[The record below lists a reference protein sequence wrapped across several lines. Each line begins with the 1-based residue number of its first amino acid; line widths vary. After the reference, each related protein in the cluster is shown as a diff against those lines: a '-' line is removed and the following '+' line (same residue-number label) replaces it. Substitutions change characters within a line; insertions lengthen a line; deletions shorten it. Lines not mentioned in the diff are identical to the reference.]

1 MNDSEN
7 KHALERSEGKTL
19 IDIFQFID
27 VQSRESFRAF
37 FIVGRANSGK
47 SRFARKVAEQA
58 LGYYLNLLELF
69 MKRSDLSEMIDSFR
83 PEQLERLLLAMESDS
98 DLIIVD
104 DIDFLLNTWTD
115 RAKEEF
121 VNRFLRL
128 RSGVTDK
135 IFCFVAQEDDVFE
148 KVEFRN
154 TMGQSRILNPHEIAD
169 I

>member
-7 KHALERSEGKTL
+7 KKTL
-19 IDIFQFID
+19 IDILQFID
-27 VQSRESFRAF
+27 VQSRESFRGF

-47 SRFARKVAEQA
+47 SRFARKVSEQA
-58 LGYYLNLLELF
+58 PGYYLNLLELF
-69 MKRSDLSEMIDSFR
+69 LKRSDLAENIDTFR
-83 PEQLERLLLAMESDS
+83 PEHLERLLLEMEIAS
-98 DLIIVD
+98 LIIVD
-104 DIDFLLNTWTD
+104 DIDFLLNTWTNRTKD
-115 RAKEEF
+115 EF

-154 TMGQSRILNPHEIAD
+154 TMGQSRILNLREIKD

>member
-7 KHALERSEGKTL
+7 KQALERSEGKTL
-19 IDIFQFID
+19 IDIHQFID

-47 SRFARKVAEQA
+47 SRFARKVAERAQ
-58 LGYYLNLLELF
+58 GYYLNLLELF
-69 MKRSDLSEMIDSFR
+69 LKRSDLAEKIDTFR
-83 PEQLERLLLAMESDS
+83 PEQLERLVLATESPS
-98 DLIIVD
+98 ALFIVD
-104 DIDFLLNTWTD
+104 DIDFLLNTWTNRTKD
-115 RAKEEF
+115 EF

-148 KVEFRN
+148 KVDFRN
-154 TMGQSRILNPHEIAD
+154 TMGQSRILNIHEIAD

>member
-1 MNDSEN
+1 MNGSEN
-7 KHALERSEGKTL
+7 KNQLL
-19 IDIFQFID
+19 DLPQFID

-47 SRFARKVAEQA
+47 SRFVRKVAGRAQ
-58 LGYYLNLLELF
+58 GYYLNLLELF
-69 MKRSDLSEMIDSFR
+69 MKRPDLSEMIDSFR
-83 PEQLERLLLAMESDS
+83 PEQLERLLLSMESDS
-98 DLIIVD
+98 TLFIVD
-104 DIDFLLNTWTD
+104 DIDFLLNTWTNRTKD
-115 RAKEEF
+115 EF

-135 IFCFVAQEDDVFE
+135 IFCFVVQEDDVFE

-154 TMGQSRILNPHEIAD
+154 TMGQARILNLHEIAD

>member
-1 MNDSEN
+1 MNDSED
-7 KHALERSEGKTL
+7 KKEL
-19 IDIFQFID
+19 IDILQFID
-27 VQSRESFRAF
+27 IQSRESFRAF

-47 SRFARKVAEQA
+47 SRFARKIVERAQ
-58 LGYYLNLLELF
+58 GYYLNLLELF
-69 MKRSDLSEMIDSFR
+69 MKRSGLSEMVDTFR

-98 DLIIVD
+98 TLFVVD

-115 RAKEEF
+115 KTKDEF

-135 IFCFVAQEDDVFE
+135 IFCFVVQEDEVFE

-154 TMGQSRILNPHEIAD
+154 TIGQSRILNLHEIAD